1 MPTFKAGKLSIHY
14 DIEGEGFP
22 VLLLAPGG
30 MRSAAA
36 LWERAPFDPR
46 KVLADSFQVISMDQ
60 RNAGASRGP
69 VSGADGWHTYAHDQ
83 LALLDHL
90 GVQRCHV
97 LGMCIG
103 GPFCLGLMAAAPER
117 IAAGVLL
124 QPIGLDGNRDEF
136 FDLFDG
142 WAAGLRESHPQVA
155 DADWAAFRERMFG
168 GEFVFHPD
176 RDTVASLEQPMLVLR
191 GDDAYHP
198 ASVSE
203 ALADVAPRAELLHS
217 WKEGPDCDA
226 AVQRIRGFLTEFLP

>member
-1 MPTFKAGKLSIHY
+1 MAWFEQGDLTIRY
-14 DIEGEGFP
+14 DIHGEGFP
-22 VLLLAPGG
+22 LLLLAPGG

-36 LWERAPFDPR
+36 LWAKAPFDPR
-46 KVLADSFQVISMDQ
+46 QVLADDFQVISMDQ

-69 VSGADGWHTYAHDQ
+69 VSREDGWQTYTDDQ

-90 GVQRCHV
+90 GIGRCHV

-124 QPIGLDGNRDEF
+124 QPIGLDGNRQAF
-136 FDLFDG
+136 FELFDG
-142 WAAGLRESHPQVA
+142 WVAGLRGDHPALV
-155 DADWAAFRERMFG
+155 DSDWATFRESMFG

-176 RDTVASLEQPMLVLR
+176 RDTVRSLEQPMLVLR
-191 GDDAYHP
+191 GDDTYHP

-203 ALADVAPRAELLHS
+203 ALAEVAPRAELLHQ
-217 WKEGPDCDA
+217 WKTGVDLDSAIER
-226 AVQRIRGFLTEFLP
+226 VRGFLAGHS

>member
-1 MPTFKAGKLSIHY
+1 MPWFEQGDLTIHY
-14 DIEGEGFP
+14 DIQGEGFP

-46 KVLADSFQVISMDQ
+46 MVLADAFQVISMDQ

-69 VSGADGWHTYAHDQ
+69 VGDGDGWQTYADDQ

-90 GVQRCHV
+90 GIGRCHV

-124 QPIGLDGNRDEF
+124 QPIGLDGNRGEF

-142 WAAGLRESHPQVA
+142 WAAELREHHPHVGESA
-155 DADWAAFRERMFG
+155 WAAFRERMFG

-176 RDTVASLEQPMLVLR
+176 RNSVASLAQPMLVLR

-203 ALADVAPRAELLHS
+203 ALVEVAPRAELLRC
-217 WKEGPDCDA
+217 WKDGADRDA
-226 AVQRIRGFLTEFLP
+226 AIQRIRGFLMAYS

>member
-1 MPTFKAGKLSIHY
+1 MPWFEQGELAIHY
-14 DIEGEGFP
+14 ELTGEGFP

-46 KVLADSFQVISMDQ
+46 QVLADDFQIISMDQ

-69 VSGADGWHTYAHDQ
+69 VSGEDGWHTYIDDQ

-103 GPFCLGLMAAAPER
+103 GPFCLGLMAAAPQR

-124 QPIGLDGNRDEF
+124 QPIGLDDNRSQFYE
-136 FDLFDG
+136 LFDG
-142 WAAGLRESHPQVA
+142 WAAELRDQRPELA
-155 DADWAAFRERMFG
+155 DLHWGAFRERMFG
-168 GEFVFHPD
+168 GDFVFHPD
-176 RDTVASLEQPMLVLR
+176 RDTVRSLEQPMLVLR
-191 GDDAYHP
+191 GDDPYHP
-198 ASVSE
+198 AVASE
-203 ALADVAPRAELLHS
+203 ALAEWAPRAELVQR
-217 WKEGPDCDA
+217 WKEGDDLAA
-226 AVQRIRGFLTEFLP
+226 AVARVRAFLLEHS